1 MLSKDLI
8 ERIRART
15 ADPESR
21 FEFPPPVAG
30 SGPVFAMGIG
40 AGAPAGAGGFRTV
53 RFTMGGEPPPE
64 PEPLPAPAR
73 AEDIAAAESDL
84 GFALP
89 DDLKQLYTAVADG
102 GYGPGGGLASLAEAV
117 ARYRAMLADPPGEGG
132 QTWPDHL
139 LPINLSEPGADCY
152 DLKTGEI
159 VYWDEESLADGDDD
173 RSGDRIWKRSFRAEA
188 RSLAD
193 WLEAWLAK
201 PTAAER
207 ERQMMREGALNH
219 LRKVLPEIRKMTQE
233 EREEVGLG
241 GDDWETEMCR
251 RMGVDPGEV

>member
-1 MLSKDLI
+1 MLPTDLI

-30 SGPVFAMGIG
+30 SGPVFAMG
-40 AGAPAGAGGFRTV
+40 ASAGAGGFRTV
-53 RFTMGGEPPPE
+53 HFTLDCEPPPA
-64 PEPLPAPAR
+64 PEPLPAPVTA
-73 AEDIAAAESDL
+73 DDVAAAESRL

-89 DDLKQLYTAVADG
+89 DDLKQLYMAVADG

-117 ARYRAMLADPPGEGG
+117 ARYRAILADPPGEGG

-152 DLKTGEI
+152 NLKTGEI
-159 VYWDEESLADGDDD
+159 VYWDEESLADGPDD
-173 RSGDRIWKRSFRAEA
+173 RTWQQSFRAEA
-188 RSLAD
+188 KSLAD
-193 WLEAWLAK
+193 WLEAWLGK

-207 ERQMMREGALNH
+207 ERQMMREASLTH
-219 LRKVLPEIRKMTQE
+219 LRKVLPELRRMTPG
-233 EREEVGLG
+233 ERAEMGIE
-241 GDDWETEMCR
+241 GDDWEAEMCR
-251 RMGVDPGEV
+251 RMGVEPGEA